1 MTGVA
6 EVPEA
11 PDVNNLAT
19 NSQLQKVSPVRKG
32 SKEEPTNAVIPGP
45 TVCKITDPSAED
57 RTQMEFKVAL
67 SRVEMRAESGWPP
80 PALISISMYI
90 QAEGGIVSS
99 PEKVE
104 CNIYPSGEGNCDS
117 RGKVLPKRTSIA

>member
-32 SKEEPTNAVIPGP
+32 SKEEPTNPGP